1 VERASVTRVV
11 ATAILFL
18 ASRAFAGEAPSIRPG
33 ALELGLGASVIAAEG
48 TSRAAI
54 EARAGTFVGA
64 PRGLL
69 GFEVDGGWTHVRA
82 DDVVDALAAITW
94 GGAFHRSAAHPFVGV
109 VGGVRQEWLG
119 SFRETRYPVGA
130 VVGVNVLASERA
142 ALRVEWRVLKV
153 LDDPVEDPVEHR
165 VLAGISVF
173 FRNAP
178 PRGETGP

>member
-1 VERASVTRVV
+1 MTRVV
-11 ATAILFL
+11 ATAILFVL
-18 ASRAFAGEAPSIRPG
+18 ASRAFAAEAPSIRPG

-48 TSRAAI
+48 TSRAAV

-64 PRGLL
+64 PRGLV

-94 GGAFHRSAAHPFVGV
+94 GGAFRRSAAHPFVGV

-130 VVGVNVLASERA
+130 ALGLSVLASERA

-165 VLAGISVF
+165 VLASISVF
-173 FRNAP
+173 FRNSP
-178 PRGETGP
+178 EDP